1 MYRHRY
7 YIVAYAIQLKYDK
20 PAKSD
25 LYDVFLT
32 SDLPP
37 LVTRRLLHL
46 WRKKQLILG
55 CDESIKMGMGSFAW
69 GFFDWTKTKTPV
81 LSYSAPLHGNYDQS
95 TPIRSELFGI
105 CACL

>member
-1 MYRHRY
+1 
-7 YIVAYAIQLKYDK
+7 
-20 PAKSD
+20 
-25 LYDVFLT
+25 
-32 SDLPP
+32 
-37 LVTRRLLHL
+37 
-46 WRKKQLILG
+46 
-55 CDESIKMGMGSFAW
+55 MGMGSFAW